1 MDNSKLL
8 RRHTVERGIF
18 MISKHGL
25 AKAILVAV
33 TFGIILGIILGV
45 TKTEMPIW
53 GYAILGAILGP
64 IGLAIYTSCNKK

>member
-1 MDNSKLL
+1 
-8 RRHTVERGIF
+8 

-53 GYAILGAILGP
+53 GNVIFGAIIAP
-64 IGLAIYTSCNKK
+64 ISISVYIRSNKE